1 MSTRHPENANGGSAV
16 SNGKGGWG
24 EMALV
29 FTLAL
34 LGVGLAS
41 LAAFLPWYESSAV
54 ESVIVEVRIPFFDA
68 PDASLPDGADEPKK
82 DAAPP
87 FEDTP

>member
-1 MSTRHPENANGGSAV
+1 M
-16 SNGKGGWG
+16 SNGKGGMG

-54 ESVIVEVRIPFFDA
+54 ESVIVEFRIPFFDA
-68 PDASLPDGADEPKK
+68 PDASAQGSEP
-82 DAAPP
+82 
-87 FEDTP
+87 